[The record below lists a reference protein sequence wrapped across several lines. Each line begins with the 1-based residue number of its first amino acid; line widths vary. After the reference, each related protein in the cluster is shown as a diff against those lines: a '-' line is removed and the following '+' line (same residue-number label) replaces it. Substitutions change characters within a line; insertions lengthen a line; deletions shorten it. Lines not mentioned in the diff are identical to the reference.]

1 MSQTPSPRILV
12 VEDDASMRNLV
23 AEELQEAGYQV
34 MTAAS
39 VSDARDRLMESTPD
53 LVVSDLRLPDGS
65 GIDLLEHV
73 RRQPAGRTLGFVLI
87 TGFGTIEQAV
97 SALKKDADDF
107 LTKPLD
113 FDHLRLSVGRV
124 LENIRLRR
132 ELHGYEALHGRE
144 GFRGMVGNSPPMQ
157 RLYEAIERVAVT
169 EAPVLIRGESGT
181 GKELVARAIHEES
194 GRHRGPFI
202 AVNCASV
209 PADLLETEF
218 FGHRRG
224 AFTGAA
230 HDRVGLV
237 AAADGGTLFL
247 DEIGEMPMALQA
259 KLLRV
264 LEDGSLRP
272 VGADEE
278 TRGDVR
284 IVAATHRDLERAV
297 TDGDFREDLYYRLD
311 TFTIP
316 VPPLRDRAEDI
327 GTLAAGFLAAGA
339 KRQGQEP
346 PDITIDA
353 MEALQLHDWPGNVR
367 ELANAM
373 ERALAFCDGTAIR
386 QRDLP
391 GRVGETRLGAEP
403 QDPAG
408 ERTLTPLADVE
419 AAHIR
424 RVLQAVGGNRRRAAE
439 ILGIGRRTLYRKL
452 QEDGQ

>member
-1 MSQTPSPRILV
+1 
-12 VEDDASMRNLV
+12 
-23 AEELQEAGYQV
+23 
-34 MTAAS
+34 
-39 VSDARDRLMESTPD
+39 
-53 LVVSDLRLPDGS
+53 
-65 GIDLLEHV
+65 
-73 RRQPAGRTLGFVLI
+73 
-87 TGFGTIEQAV
+87 V

-181 GKELVARAIHEES
+181 GKELVARAIHDES
-194 GRHRGPFI
+194 RRHQGPFI

-247 DEIGEMPMALQA
+247 DEIGEMPLPLQA

-278 TRGDVR
+278 TRVDVR

-297 TDGDFREDLYYRLD
+297 ADGDFREDLYYRLD

-339 KRQGQEP
+339 KRQGREA
-346 PDITIDA
+346 PDIASDA

-386 QRDLP
+386 HRDLP
-391 GRVGETRLGAEP
+391 GRVGETRLSADP

-408 ERTLTPLADVE
+408 DRSLAPLADVE

-452 QEDGQ
+452 QEDG

>member
-1 MSQTPSPRILV
+1 MARILLIEDEEIIRRSLRRLLERQQHEV
-12 VEDDASMRNLV
+12 SDSASVEDAESRWNLD
-23 AEELQEAGYQV
+23 GF
-34 MTAAS
+34 
-39 VSDARDRLMESTPD
+39 D
-53 LVVSDLRLPDGS
+53 LIIADLRLPGRPGTDVLQLAPEVPSIIMTSYASVRSAVEAMKQGAVDYVAKPFDNDELLLTVERALKENRLERQNAALQADIERS
-65 GIDLLEHV
+65 YPVAGIVGNCIPMQEVFERIGKVAPTD
-73 RRQPAGRTLGFVLI
+73 TTVLI
-87 TGFGTIEQAV
+87 
-97 SALKKDADDF
+97 L
-107 LTKPLD
+107 
-113 FDHLRLSVGRV
+113 
-124 LENIRLRR
+124 
-132 ELHGYEALHGRE
+132 
-144 GFRGMVGNSPPMQ
+144 
-157 RLYEAIERVAVT
+157 
-169 EAPVLIRGESGT
+169 GESGT
-181 GKELVARAIHEES
+181 GKELVARALHANS
-194 GRHRGPFI
+194 RRADAPLI
-202 AVNCASV
+202 AVNCAAIPESLIE
-209 PADLLETEF
+209 AEL
-218 FGHRRG
+218 FGHEKG
-224 AFTGAA
+224 AFTGAVGV
-230 HDRVGLV
+230 RQGLV
-237 AAADGGTLFL
+237 EAANGGTLFL

-278 TRGDVR
+278 TRVDVR

-346 PDITIDA
+346 PDIATDA

-408 ERTLTPLADVE
+408 ERTLAPLADVE